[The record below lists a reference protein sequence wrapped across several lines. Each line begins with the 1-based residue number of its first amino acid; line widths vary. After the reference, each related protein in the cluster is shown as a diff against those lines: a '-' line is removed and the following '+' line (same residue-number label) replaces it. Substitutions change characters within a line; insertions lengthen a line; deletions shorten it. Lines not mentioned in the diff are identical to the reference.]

1 MPTYEYECGSCG
13 HAFERFQN
21 MSDAPLKTCPQCG
34 STVKRLIGT
43 GSGVIFKGPGFYST
57 DYGSSSTAQ
66 GAGLGASCNR
76 DRPCCG
82 RDTPCERSPR
92 SA

>member
-13 HAFERFQN
+13 HAFERFQS
-21 MSDAPLKTCPQCG
+21 MSDKPLTSCPQCG
-34 STVKRLIGT
+34 DKVRRLIGT
-43 GSGVIFKGPGFYST
+43 GSGIIFKGAGFYSN
-57 DYGSSSTAQ
+57 DYGNSS
-66 GAGLGASCNR
+66 GARGAALGASCDR

-92 SA
+92 KS

>member
-13 HAFERFQN
+13 HAFERFQS
-21 MSDAPLKTCPQCG
+21 MLDKPLTTCPQCG
-34 STVKRLIGT
+34 GEIRRLIGT
-43 GSGVIFKGPGFYST
+43 GSGIIFKGAGSYSN
-57 DYGSSSTAQ
+57 DYGNSSGARE
-66 GAGLGASCNR
+66 AGLGASCDR